1 MNNNLKKVESQ
12 FERVQVVSRSSIPVL
27 KSIQMGDHTHEV
39 GLVHDF
45 RKNPHL
51 KDFMPE
57 NGRYSVSWVHLNKE
71 QMLAVHL
78 HPTPGLVIVAEGEGM
93 VIGELNQ
100 IIRPGDIVA
109 VPSNC
114 EHGFIGKGDK
124 GFWALAIQFEGLG
137 IYEDVKNPRLDFV
150 KKTSAVDLVSLLE
163 KDQVG
168 HQKRFKKGALMK
180 LVTSKRAQEK
190 DVQDRLLEA
199 LNFWSDW
206 FQRILAARVA
216 AGNPGVFQE
225 MAEHHFAEEIG
236 HNHTLLKMR
245 NETPVAMWDPI
256 LDATASWFYQRV
268 VSSTAEE
275 RTILMHCVLEAAS
288 CIFHSSAQSIFPKA
302 DHFSLHSELD
312 QEHAQEGFDILKTT
326 GVKDIDHLRKV
337 LSEGWQMAEH
347 LTGSMARYA
356 LRG

>member
-1 MNNNLKKVESQ
+1 MNSSLKNLE
-12 FERVQVVSRSSIPVL
+12 FEKVQVVSRAHIPVL
-27 KSIQMGDHTHEV
+27 KSIQIGDHDHEL

-51 KDFMPE
+51 KNFMPE
-57 NGRYSVSWVHLNKE
+57 QGRYSVSWVHLNKE

-100 IIRPGDIVA
+100 IIRAGDIVA
-109 VPSNC
+109 IPSNR

-150 KKTSAVDLVSLLE
+150 KKTPKVDLVALLE
-163 KDQVG
+163 KDQVA

-180 LVTSKRAQEK
+180 LVISKHAQKKEI
-190 DVQDRLLEA
+190 QDRLLEA
-199 LNFWSDW
+199 LNFWSNW

-216 AGNPGVFQE
+216 AGNPAVFQE

-245 NETPVAMWDPI
+245 SNTPVAMWDPI
-256 LDATASWFYQRV
+256 LDATSSWFYERV
-268 VSSTAEE
+268 VSGTAEE

-288 CIFHSSAQSIFPKA
+288 CIFHTGAQSLFPKA
-302 DHFSLHSELD
+302 NHFSVHSELD

-326 GVKDIDHLRKV
+326 GIRDIEHLRKV
-337 LSEGWQMAEH
+337 LDEGWRMADH

-356 LRG
+356 LQG